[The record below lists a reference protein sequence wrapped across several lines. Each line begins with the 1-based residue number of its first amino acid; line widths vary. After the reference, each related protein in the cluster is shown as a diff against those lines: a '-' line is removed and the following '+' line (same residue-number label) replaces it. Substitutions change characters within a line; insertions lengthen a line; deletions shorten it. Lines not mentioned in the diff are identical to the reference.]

1 MRRVRYEPL
10 SCTPGEGGPN
20 PQGWVGEGMPFSG
33 AQPSPG
39 SPRSP
44 PSPAMREK
52 GVLWKGVV
60 AVVVVV
66 SACTVGPDYQHPDAP
81 VPAQYK
87 EAGWKVS
94 EPLDAIDRGAWW
106 SVYRDPLL
114 DELEKQIDLSNQNLK
129 AAEAAFQQ
137 AEWIVA
143 QARAAF
149 FPTVDLNAGA
159 QRSRTGGGSS
169 SSTGVGRSGFT
180 SSSFSTSASASW
192 VPDLWGKIRRTV
204 EGDVASAQASAG
216 DLASARLSAQGTL
229 ASDYLQLRMS
239 DELKRLFDAAASY
252 YAESLRIT
260 RNQYRSGTADQS
272 AVSQAEAQLESTQAQ
287 AIAVGVTR
295 AQLEHAIAV
304 LIGKPP
310 AEFSIPPTEAMIAV
324 PGIPAEMPSALL
336 ERRPDVAASERQMAA
351 ANAQIGVA
359 VAAFYPNITLS
370 GDSGTSAL
378 TLNRLLATTSRF
390 WSFGSNLVQ
399 TIFDAG
405 ARSAQVEQA
414 RAVFD
419 QDVANYRQTVLTAF
433 QQVEDQLA
441 GLRLLAQQAE
451 VQDKAV
457 AAAFEAARIINN
469 QYLAG
474 TVAFTTVIVAD
485 QTALTNAETA
495 VNIRQSRLV
504 ASAAL
509 IQALGGGWDTT
520 QLPSREHI
528 EENAP
533 LNFSP
538 FPPADEVRTR

>member
-1 MRRVRYEPL
+1 MRGSAL
-10 SCTPGEGGPN
+10 KGI
-20 PQGWVGEGMPFSG
+20 G
-33 AQPSPG
+33 AI
-39 SPRSP
+39 
-44 PSPAMREK
+44 
-52 GVLWKGVV
+52 
-60 AVVVVV
+60 VVVV
-66 SACTVGPDYQHPDAP
+66 SACTVGPDYQRPDPP
-81 VPAQYK
+81 VPAEYK
-87 EAGWKVS
+87 EAGWKVG

-106 SVYRDPLL
+106 SVYKDPLL
-114 DELEKQIDLSNQNLK
+114 DDLEKQIDISNQNLK
-129 AAEAAFQQ
+129 AAEAAFEQ

-149 FPTVDLNAGA
+149 FPTFDLNASA

-169 SSTGVGRSGFT
+169 SSTGAGRSGFT
-180 SSSFSTSASASW
+180 TSLFSTSASASW

-216 DLASARLSAQGTL
+216 DLASARLAAQGTL
-229 ASDYLQLRMS
+229 ASDYLQLRVS
-239 DELKRLFDAAASY
+239 DELKRLLDAAASY
-252 YAESLRIT
+252 YAESVRIT
-260 RNQYRSGTADQS
+260 RNQYQSGTTDQS

-310 AEFSIPPTEAMIAV
+310 AEFSIPPTEAMIAMPV
-324 PGIPAEMPSALL
+324 IPAEMPSALL
-336 ERRPDVAASERQMAA
+336 ERRPDIAATERLMAS

-359 VAAFYPNITLS
+359 EAAFYPTITLS
-370 GDSGTSAL
+370 ADSGASAL
-378 TLNRLLATTSRF
+378 TLNHLLATTSRF
-390 WSFGSNLVQ
+390 WAFGSTLLETV
-399 TIFDAG
+399 FDAG
-405 ARSAQVEQA
+405 ARAATLEEA
-414 RAVFD
+414 RAFFD
-419 QDVANYRQTVLTAF
+419 QTIANYRQTVLTAF

-441 GLRLLAQQAE
+441 ALRILAQEAE

-474 TVAFTTVIVAD
+474 TVAFTSVIVAD
-485 QTALTNAETA
+485 QTALADAETA
-495 VNIRQSRLV
+495 VNIRQTRLV

-509 IQALGGGWDTT
+509 IQALGGGWDTS
-520 QLPSREHI
+520 QLPSRERI

-538 FPPADEVRTR
+538 FPPADQVRAR

>member
-1 MRRVRYEPL
+1 MWRA
-10 SCTPGEGGPN
+10 
-20 PQGWVGEGMPFSG
+20 PF
-33 AQPSPG
+33 PSIV
-39 SPRSP
+39 
-44 PSPAMREK
+44 AAFT
-52 GVLWKGVV
+52 VL
-60 AVVVVV
+60 
-66 SACTVGPDYQHPDAP
+66 SACTVGPDYVRPDTP

-87 EAGWKVS
+87 EAGWKVG
-94 EPLDAIDRGAWW
+94 EPFDAIDRGAWW
-106 SVYRDPLL
+106 SIYKDLLL
-114 DELEKQIDLSNQNLK
+114 DDLEKQIEISNQNLK
-129 AAEAAFQQ
+129 AAAAAFEQ

-143 QARAAF
+143 QFRAGF
-149 FPTVDLNAGA
+149 FPILDLNGGA
-159 QRSRTGGGSS
+159 QRSRTGGGAS

-180 SSSFSTSASASW
+180 SSTFTTSASASW

-216 DLASARLSAQGTL
+216 NLASARLSAQGAL

-239 DELKRLFDAAASY
+239 DELTRLLDAVASFY
-252 YAESLRIT
+252 TESLRIT
-260 RNQYRSGTADQS
+260 GNQYRAGTTDQS
-272 AVSQAEAQLESTQAQ
+272 AVAQAEAQLESTQAQ

-310 AEFSIPPTEAMIAV
+310 AEFSIPPTEAKIGV
-324 PGIPAEMPSALL
+324 PVIPPEMPSALL
-336 ERRPDVAASERQMAA
+336 ERRPDIAASERLMAA

-359 VAAFYPNITLS
+359 VAAFFPTITLT
-370 GDSGTSAL
+370 GDFGTSGL

-390 WSFGSNLVQ
+390 WAFGSNLVQ

-414 RAVFD
+414 RAIFD
-419 QDVANYRQTVLTAF
+419 QNIATYRQTVLTAF

-441 GLRLLAQQAE
+441 ALRILAQEAD

-457 AAAFEAARIINN
+457 AAAFEAAQIINN

-474 TVAFTTVIVAD
+474 IVPYTNVIVANA
-485 QTALTNAETA
+485 TALGNAETA
-495 VNIRQSRLV
+495 VSIRQSRLV

-509 IQALGGGWDTT
+509 IQALGGGWDVT
-520 QLPSREHI
+520 QLPSRGRI
-528 EENAP
+528 EEDAP

-538 FPPADEVRTR
+538 FPPAEPMRAP

>member
-1 MRRVRYEPL
+1 MR
-10 SCTPGEGGPN
+10 
-20 PQGWVGEGMPFSG
+20 
-33 AQPSPG
+33 G
-39 SPRSP
+39 SALRS
-44 PSPAMREK
+44 
-52 GVLWKGVV
+52 VV
-60 AVVVVV
+60 AVVGVA
-66 SACTVGPDYQHPDAP
+66 SACTVGPDYQRPDAP
-81 VPAQYK
+81 VPALYK
-87 EAGWKVS
+87 EAGWKVG

-106 SVYRDPLL
+106 SVYKDPLL
-114 DELEKQIDLSNQNLK
+114 DDLERQIDISNQNLK

-137 AEWIVA
+137 AEFIVA
-143 QARAAF
+143 QGRASF
-149 FPTVDLNAGA
+149 FPIVDLNASA

-169 SSTGVGRSGFT
+169 SSTGAGRSGFT
-180 SSSFSTSASASW
+180 SSQFSTSASASW

-204 EGDVASAQASAG
+204 EGEVASAQASAG
-216 DLASARLSAQGTL
+216 DLASARLSAQGAL

-252 YAESLRIT
+252 YSESLRIT
-260 RNQYRSGTADQS
+260 RNQYRSGTTDQS

-310 AEFSIPPTEAMIAV
+310 AEFSIPPTEVMIAV
-324 PGIPAEMPSALL
+324 PVIPSGVPSALL
-336 ERRPDVAASERQMAA
+336 ERRPDIAAAERQMAS

-359 VAAFYPNITLS
+359 EAAFYPDITLS
-370 GDSGTSAL
+370 ADFGTSAL
-378 TLNRLLATTSRF
+378 TLNRLLATSSRF
-390 WSFGSNLVQ
+390 WSFGSNLVE
-399 TIFDAG
+399 TVFDAG

-419 QDVANYRQTVLTAF
+419 QNVATYRQTVLTAF

-441 GLRLLAQQAE
+441 ALRILADQAE

-474 TVAFTTVIVAD
+474 TVPYTNVIVANE
-485 QTALTNAETA
+485 TALADAETA
-495 VNIRQSRLV
+495 VSIRQSRLV

-509 IQALGGGWDTT
+509 IQALGGGWDVT
-520 QLPSREHI
+520 QLPSRDRI
-528 EENAP
+528 EEDAP

-538 FPPADEVRTR
+538 FPPAEHVRAQ

>member
-1 MRRVRYEPL
+1 MF
-10 SCTPGEGGPN
+10 T
-20 PQGWVGEGMPFSG
+20 
-33 AQPSPG
+33 
-39 SPRSP
+39 RSLL
-44 PSPAMREK
+44 AGIAA
-52 GVLWKGVV
+52 GVPW
-60 AVVVVV
+60 V
-66 SACTVGPDYQHPDAP
+66 SACTVGPDYQRPEAP

-87 EAGWKVS
+87 EAGWKVG

-106 SVYRDPLL
+106 SVYEDPLL
-114 DELEKQIDLSNQNLK
+114 DDLERQIDISNQNLK

-143 QARAAF
+143 QARASF
-149 FPTVDLNAGA
+149 FPTVDLNASA
-159 QRSRTGGGSS
+159 QRSRTGGGSI
-169 SSTGVGRSGFT
+169 SSTGAGRSGFT
-180 SSSFSTSASASW
+180 SSLFSTSASASW
-192 VPDLWGKIRRTV
+192 TPDLWGRIRRTV

-216 DLASARLSAQGTL
+216 DIASARLSAQGTL
-229 ASDYLQLRMS
+229 ASDYLQLRMA
-239 DELKRLFDAAASY
+239 DELKRLLDAAAGY
-252 YAESLRIT
+252 YTESLRIT
-260 RNQYRSGTADQS
+260 RNQYQSGTTDQS
-272 AVSQAEAQLESTQAQ
+272 AVAQAEAQLESTQAQ

-310 AEFSIPPTEAMIAV
+310 AEFSIPPTEVKIAV
-324 PGIPAEMPSALL
+324 PVIPAEMPSALL
-336 ERRPDVAASERQMAA
+336 ERRPDIAAGERLMASS
-351 ANAQIGVA
+351 NAQIGVA
-359 VAAFYPNITLS
+359 VAAFYPNITLT
-370 GDSGTSAL
+370 GDYGTSAI
-378 TLNRLLATTSRF
+378 TLNRLLSTTSRF
-390 WSFGSNLVQ
+390 WAFGSNLVQ

-441 GLRLLAQQAE
+441 ALRILAQQAE

-474 TVAFTTVIVAD
+474 TVAYTSVVVAD
-485 QTALTNAETA
+485 QTALANAETA

-520 QLPSREHI
+520 QLPSRERI

-538 FPPADEVRTR
+538 FPPAERVQAR

>member
-1 MRRVRYEPL
+1 MKRARP
-10 SCTPGEGGPN
+10 
-20 PQGWVGEGMPFSG
+20 M
-33 AQPSPG
+33 
-39 SPRSP
+39 
-44 PSPAMREK
+44 
-52 GVLWKGVV
+52 GVL
-60 AVVVVV
+60 AAAALI
-66 SACTVGPDYQHPDAP
+66 SACTVGPDYQRPSAP

-87 EAGWKVS
+87 EAGWKVG

-106 SVYRDPLL
+106 SVYKDPVL
-114 DELEKQIDLSNQNLK
+114 DDLEKQIDISNQNLK

-143 QARAAF
+143 QARAGF
-149 FPTVDLNAGA
+149 FPTVDLNASA

-169 SSTGVGRSGFT
+169 SSTGAGRSGFT
-180 SSSFSTSASASW
+180 TSSFSTSASASW
-192 VPDLWGKIRRTV
+192 VPDLWGRIRRTV
-204 EGDVASAQASAG
+204 EGNVASAQASAG
-216 DLASARLSAQGTL
+216 DLASARLAAQGAL
-229 ASDYLQLRMS
+229 ASDYLQLRVS
-239 DELKRLFDAAASY
+239 DELKRLLVAAASY

-260 RNQYRSGTADQS
+260 RNQYQSGTADQS

-324 PGIPAEMPSALL
+324 PVIPAEMPSALL
-336 ERRPDVAASERQMAA
+336 ERRPDIAAAERLMAS

-359 VAAFYPNITLS
+359 VAAFYPTITLS
-370 GDSGTSAL
+370 ADSGTSAL
-378 TLNRLLATTSRF
+378 TLNRLLATSSRF
-390 WSFGSNLVQ
+390 WAFGSTLVE
-399 TIFDAG
+399 TVFDAG
-405 ARSAQVEQA
+405 ARA
-414 RAVFD
+414 AVVKEALAFFD
-419 QDVANYRQTVLTAF
+419 QTIANYRQSVLTAF

-441 GLRLLAQQAE
+441 ALRILAQETE

-474 TVAFTTVIVAD
+474 TVAYTSVIVAD
-485 QTALTNAETA
+485 QTALGNAETA

-509 IQALGGGWDTT
+509 IQALGGGWDTS
-520 QLPSREHI
+520 QLPSRERI
-528 EENAP
+528 EEAAP
-533 LNFSP
+533 LDFSP
-538 FPPADEVRTR
+538 LPPSVEEVRDK

>member
-1 MRRVRYEPL
+1 MRRSVL
-10 SCTPGEGGPN
+10 K
-20 PQGWVGEGMPFSG
+20 G
-33 AQPSPG
+33 AS
-39 SPRSP
+39 
-44 PSPAMREK
+44 A
-52 GVLWKGVV
+52 V
-60 AVVVVV
+60 AALV
-66 SACTVGPDYQHPDAP
+66 SACTVGPDYQRPDAL

-87 EAGWKVS
+87 EAGWKVG

-114 DELEKQIDLSNQNLK
+114 DDLEKQIDISNQNLK
-129 AAEAAFQQ
+129 AAAAAFEQ

-143 QARAAF
+143 QARAGF
-149 FPTVDLNAGA
+149 FPIFDFNASA
-159 QRSRTGGGSS
+159 QRSRTGGSSS
-169 SSTGVGRSGFT
+169 SSTGIGRSGFT
-180 SSSFSTSASASW
+180 TSSFSTSASASW
-192 VPDLWGKIRRTV
+192 VPDLWGKVRRTV
-204 EGDVASAQASAG
+204 EGNVASAQASGG
-216 DLASARLSAQGTL
+216 DLAGARLSAQGTL
-229 ASDYLQLRMS
+229 ASDYLQLRMA

-260 RNQYRSGTADQS
+260 KNQYQSGTTDQS

-310 AEFSIPPTEAMIAV
+310 AEFSISPTEAKIAV
-324 PGIPAEMPSALL
+324 PVIPPEMPSALL
-336 ERRPDVAASERQMAA
+336 ERRPDIAASERLMAA

-359 VAAFYPNITLS
+359 VAAFYPDITLS
-370 GDSGTSAL
+370 GASGSSAL
-378 TLNRLLATTSRF
+378 TLNRLLATSSRF

-419 QDVANYRQTVLTAF
+419 QDVATYRQTVLTAF

-441 GLRLLAQQAE
+441 ALRILAQQAE
-451 VQDKAV
+451 VQDRAV

-474 TVAFTTVIVAD
+474 TVAYTNVVVAD

-520 QLPSREHI
+520 QLPSRERI

-538 FPPADEVRTR
+538 LPPSVEVRSP

>member
-1 MRRVRYEPL
+1 MRPAREV
-10 SCTPGEGGPN
+10 TGPALKS
-20 PQGWVGEGMPFSG
+20 FG
-33 AQPSPG
+33 A
-39 SPRSP
+39 
-44 PSPAMREK
+44 
-52 GVLWKGVV
+52 V
-60 AVVVVV
+60 AVVV
-66 SACTVGPDYQHPDAP
+66 SACTVGPDYQRPDAP

-87 EAGWKVS
+87 EAGWKVG
-94 EPLDAIDRGAWW
+94 EPLDAIDRGTWW
-106 SVYRDPLL
+106 SIYKDPLL
-114 DELEKQIDLSNQNLK
+114 DDLVKQIDISNQNLK

-137 AEWIVA
+137 AEWFVA
-143 QARAAF
+143 QARAGF
-149 FPTVDLNAGA
+149 FPTFDLNASA

-180 SSSFSTSASASW
+180 SSQFSTSASASW

-216 DLASARLSAQGTL
+216 DLASARLSAQGAL

-239 DELKRLFDAAASY
+239 DELKRLLDAAASY
-252 YAESLRIT
+252 YTESLRIT
-260 RNQYRSGTADQS
+260 RNQYQSGTTDQS
-272 AVSQAEAQLESTQAQ
+272 AVSQAEAQLQSTQAQ

-310 AEFSIPPTEAMIAV
+310 AEFSIPPTEARITV
-324 PGIPAEMPSALL
+324 PVIPAEMPSALL
-336 ERRPDVAASERQMAA
+336 ERRPDIAAAERLMAS

-359 VAAFYPNITLS
+359 VAAFYPDITLS
-370 GDSGTSAL
+370 GNSGTSAL
-378 TLNRLLATTSRF
+378 TLNRLLATSSRF
-390 WSFGSNLVQ
+390 WSFGSTLVQ

-405 ARSAQVEQA
+405 ARAAQVEEA

-441 GLRLLAQQAE
+441 ALRILAQEAD

-474 TVAFTTVIVAD
+474 TVAYTSVVVAD
-485 QTALTNAETA
+485 QTALVNAETA

-520 QLPSREHI
+520 QLPSRERI

-538 FPPADEVRTR
+538 FPPAVEVRSP